1 MCLARRVL
9 LLRKTGPKKSK
20 KKFSNPLT
28 GAGYFRNFEKSL
40 GLKKSKFIS
49 SWAFLSEKAGGN
61 GFLSFFWYQVEER
74 DSATPEP
81 FGPGAHV
88 AQLVERVLG
97 KDEVIS
103 SILIMGSIT

>member
-1 MCLARRVL
+1 MHSSALVDMPFGGLMCLARRVL

-49 SWAFLSEKAGGN
+49 SWAFLSEKAGG
-61 GFLSFFWYQVEER
+61 GGVLSLIGIGIRITIQLGQRREE
-74 DSATPEP
+74 SEP
-81 FGPGAHV
+81 AP
-88 AQLVERVLG
+88 
-97 KDEVIS
+97 
-103 SILIMGSIT
+103 M